1 VVEGRIKIATD
12 VVAAIAGTAALQVRG
27 VVALSSNTVISEI
40 LSKRSPSKG
49 VTVSVTEDS
58 CVVNVSIVVVYGIEI
73 HAVAV
78 DVQESVNKAVTQM
91 TGLKVA
97 EVNVMIE
104 GISVEKERKAQ
115 AKRAEQEVDAI

>member
-1 VVEGRIKIATD
+1 MIEGRIKIATD
-12 VVAAIAGTAALQVRG
+12 VVAAIAGTAALQVKG

-49 VTVSVTEDS
+49 VTVNVSEDS
-58 CVVNVSIVVVYGIEI
+58 CSVSVSVVVIYGIEI

-91 TGLKVA
+91 TGLKVS
-97 EVNVMIE
+97 EVNVLIE

-115 AKRAEQEVDAI
+115 SKKNEHEVESI

>member
-1 VVEGRIKIATD
+1 MVEGRIKIATD